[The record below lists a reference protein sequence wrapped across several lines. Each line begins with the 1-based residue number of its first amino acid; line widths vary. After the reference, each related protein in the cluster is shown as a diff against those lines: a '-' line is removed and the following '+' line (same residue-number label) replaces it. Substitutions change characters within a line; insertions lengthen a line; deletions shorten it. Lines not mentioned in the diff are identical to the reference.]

1 MKFFICI
8 QITPNTNKINHPIF
22 YTFIKK
28 FIKIANVSI
37 DRNTFIVY
45 NRSMNNENIKE
56 ICQIISELNNKE
68 EVEQFLNEL
77 LTQSELSDIE
87 QRWNILKK
95 LTDNESQRKISKNL
109 SVSLCK
115 ITRGSKILKDEKSMI
130 KKILSKGVLL
140 EERWRS

>member
-1 MKFFICI
+1 MKFFIRF

-22 YTFIKK
+22 YTFVKK
-28 FIKIANVSI
+28 FTKIANVSI
-37 DRNTFIVY
+37 DRNTIVVY
-45 NRSMNNENIKE
+45 NRTMNNENIQE
-56 ICQIISELNNKE
+56 ICKIIYELNNKE

-77 LTQSELSDIE
+77 LTQSELNDIE

-95 LTDNESQRKISKNL
+95 LTNRESQRKISKNL

-130 KKILSKGVLL
+130 KKLLL
-140 EERWRS
+140 EERWRN

>member
-1 MKFFICI
+1 MKFFIFI
-8 QITPNTNKINHPIF
+8 QITPNTSKINHPIF
-22 YTFIKK
+22 YTFVKK
-28 FIKIANVSI
+28 YIKIANVSI

-45 NRSMNNENIKE
+45 TRSMNNENIQE
-56 ICQIISELNNKE
+56 ICKIISELNNKE

-95 LTDNESQRKISKNL
+95 LTNRESQRKISKNL

-130 KKILSKGVLL
+130 KKILSKDILL

>member
-1 MKFFICI
+1 
-8 QITPNTNKINHPIF
+8 
-22 YTFIKK
+22 
-28 FIKIANVSI
+28 
-37 DRNTFIVY
+37 
-45 NRSMNNENIKE
+45 MNNENIQE
-56 ICQIISELNNKE
+56 ICKIISELNNKE

-87 QRWNILKK
+87 QRWNILKQLNNK
-95 LTDNESQRKISKNL
+95 ESQRNISKNL

-130 KKILSKGVLL
+130 GKILLDNALL